1 MNGELFD
8 VYTDEVCKRFGVT
21 RKGLITK
28 SQNHEVVDARYMLYL
43 LCSRSGMRISYI
55 ERSMKGIGH
64 GITHSTI
71 IRGIRKAKKIMI
83 EDEDYNKIVTNIEK
97 DAVRF
102 R

>member
-1 MNGELFD
+1 MNGELFNT
-8 VYTDEVCKRFGVT
+8 YTDEVCKRFGVT
-21 RKGLITK
+21 KKELIEK

-71 IRGIRKAKKIMI
+71 IRGIEKAKRIMI
-83 EDEDYNKIVTNIEK
+83 EDEGYTKIVTNIEK

-102 R
+102 K